1 MSVLAAARQNAPE
14 TARQLVQLAAD
25 NPGQMA
31 VLVSGAYLAGGVA
44 ARIVRPRGPLE
55 LAALLLVLNA
65 GIGYALP
72 RLLAS
77 GVIRLKVR
85 DAHGC
90 LHDLH
95 DPEG

>member
-1 MSVLAAARQNAPE
+1 MSILADARAAAPE
-14 TARQLVQLAAD
+14 AARRMVQLAAD
-25 NPGQMA
+25 NPGQAA

-44 ARIVRPRGPLE
+44 ARIVRPRGPFE

-65 GIGYALP
+65 GISWALP

-77 GVIRLKVR
+77 GVIRLQVR

-90 LHDLH
+90 LHYLG
-95 DPEG
+95 EEE